1 MHLLKINTIG
11 QDVWSG
17 NQFMMPAFNHTIT
30 IQAMEV
36 NAKSIIPRRGTGIS
50 VNDAM
55 ENPDFYTKE
64 LTENDAW
71 NNLC

>member
-1 MHLLKINTIG
+1 
-11 QDVWSG
+11 
-17 NQFMMPAFNHTIT
+17 MMPAFNRTIT
-30 IQAMEV
+30 IQAMEF
-36 NAKSIIPRRGTGIS
+36 NAKSIIPRQGTGIS